1 MQFYKDT
8 IKNMENRPVK
18 IQRKIDQINN
28 ENNDGLIFIC

>member
-8 IKNMENRPVK
+8 IKNMENRRVK
-18 IQRKIDQINN
+18 IQRKIDQVNN